1 MSAMLP
7 LPMMSCYLHTGL
19 SPSGLQNYRSFPAI
33 TVFWSKCSAYWK
45 HSYSAFSNCTCC
57 ENISKFTCYY
67 CKILTKNVP
76 QKLPP
81 ITLLSLNERW
91 ARPKPSPWFRELS
104 WSSLPWKLPPG
115 APLDLAHYAGRE
127 RGASVFLSGPHS
139 PFLVCLLRLFV
150 LCSLCCLFILN
161 PLNRKK
167 QVTPEALY
175 AGWLNKEVISVVTH
189 C

>member
-1 MSAMLP
+1 MSALLP

-45 HSYSAFSNCTCC
+45 HSYSAFSHSTCC

-67 CKILTKNVP
+67 CKILTKNVS

-104 WSSLPWKLPPG
+104 WSVTSAVCRESCRPALLWIWPITQAVNEGHRASCLGPTLLFWFVYYSCLYF
-115 APLDLAHYAGRE
+115 APCVAH
-127 RGASVFLSGPHS
+127 SFSI
-139 PFLVCLLRLFV
+139 LLIVRSRWLQKPCT
-150 LCSLCCLFILN
+150 L
-161 PLNRKK
+161 
-167 QVTPEALY
+167 
-175 AGWLNKEVISVVTH
+175 AGWTRRSFL
-189 C
+189 